1 VTVTEAAQ
9 DLVRVENLAID
20 FTTAYGDVAALR
32 DVSFS
37 MRKGEVLGI
46 VGESGSGKTVA
57 CRAILKLIAANA
69 TVKSGR
75 ILFEGQDVLAM
86 DEKAL
91 SHLRG
96 ERAAMIF
103 QNPSTH
109 MDPLMPVWRQVGEG
123 MVLHEGISWN
133 EARERAI
140 GLLDDMRIVDPRR
153 RANAYPHELSGG
165 MRQRV
170 MIAAALA
177 CKPKLLIADEPT
189 TALDVTV
196 QKQIL
201 DLLRQIRQER
211 DLSIILVSHDLGVVA
226 EMCDR
231 VVVMKDGRVIE
242 QGAVDDILQAPKD
255 DYTKRLIASQP
266 ALLKS
271 TMPVRAPA
279 NAAPHL
285 AIEDLKVEFV
295 AGPGLIGWALR
306 KPPLVVKAVDGVS
319 LSLRRGGSLGI
330 VGESGSGKSTIA
342 RAIVGLVQPQAGK
355 ITVDGQPL
363 DPILARR
370 RPEQQRKL
378 QMVFQDP
385 FLSLNPAF
393 TVARTLAEPLR
404 QHRICPESEIR
415 QRIAELIAK
424 VELPANLLER
434 RTTQLSGGQ
443 RQRVGI
449 ARALALEPEIL
460 IADEV
465 TSALDVT
472 IQAQVLGLFERLR
485 HELSLT
491 LILISHDLAVV
502 RYLCEQVAVMRNGKL
517 VEYGPTEQ
525 VLNAPQQQY
534 TRDLIAA
541 IPRLSGQLGDHKPS
555 AVGRGLG

>member
-1 VTVTEAAQ
+1 VAETVE

-20 FTTAYGDVAALR
+20 FTTAHGDVSALR
-32 DVSFS
+32 EVSFAV
-37 MRKGEVLGI
+37 RRGEVLGI

-69 TVKSGR
+69 RVKSGR
-75 ILFEGQDVLAM
+75 VLFEGRDVLGM

-91 SHLRG
+91 GHLRG
-96 ERAAMIF
+96 GQAAMIF
-103 QNPSTH
+103 QNPATH
-109 MDPLMPVWRQVGEG
+109 MDPLMPVGRQIGEG
-123 MVLHEGISWN
+123 MVLHEGISWKD
-133 EARERAI
+133 AKARAI
-140 GLLDDMRIVDPRR
+140 GLLDDMRIVEPERR
-153 RANAYPHELSGG
+153 VNAYPHELSGG

-201 DLLRQIRQER
+201 DLLRRIRQER
-211 DLSIILVSHDLGVVA
+211 DLTIILVSHDLGVIA

-231 VVVMKDGRVIE
+231 VAVMKDGRVIE
-242 QGAVDDILQAPKD
+242 AGPVDQILRTPKD

-266 ALLKS
+266 ALLQ
-271 TMPVRAPA
+271 PAVPLRPPA
-279 NAAPHL
+279 NDAPHVV
-285 AIEDLKVEFV
+285 IEGLKVRFV
-295 AGPGLIGWALR
+295 AGSGLVGMVLR
-306 KPPLVVKAVDGVS
+306 KRSHVVQAVDGVS
-319 LSLRRGGSLGI
+319 ITLRRGGSLGI

-342 RAIVGLVQPQAGK
+342 RAIVGLVHPEAGK
-355 ITVDGQPL
+355 ITVDGQSL
-363 DPILARR
+363 DPVLGRR
-370 RPEQQRKL
+370 RAEQQRKL

-393 TVARTLAEPLR
+393 TVGRTLAEPLR
-404 QHRICPESEIR
+404 QHRICPEGEIK
-415 QRIAELIAK
+415 QRIVELIGK

-485 HELSLT
+485 CELSLT

-525 VLNAPQQQY
+525 VLKAPQEQY
-534 TRDLIAA
+534 TRELIAA
-541 IPRLSGQLGDHKPS
+541 IPRLSSHLGTPGVRS
-555 AVGRGLG
+555 AIG